1 MSTGKLPLRILYAL
15 NGSSQYILARSHG
28 AVPVEFIPSPA
39 IATEGA
45 SSSRS
50 VTPPPP
56 RYASAS
62 LKTCLDAI
70 CRSSPEII
78 QDPNRDFSVYLLD
91 PLETDCAPAHVNIS
105 HSLSQASFPEAPE
118 SRVAVGLGLMS
129 WALMTDETDAIPVT
143 GTLKV
148 SGAGQQ
154 MLEVIFSLRQTLP
167 MQQASLPE
175 ALRSWSEPSALS
187 RKGKKN
193 PAPKKPVPY
202 QAGRRPR
209 NPVTKA
215 DKLLDVA
222 PIYVGPERRPQ
233 GRVPNPT
240 ESEDCD
246 DDDVVVLDGPQRPAD
261 PGKDPSPAGTDPS
274 RPPTYLDLL
283 ALLHVVTPDLERNA
297 VLGNVLGLVHG
308 PDGTA
313 IHHPPAELAN
323 AMTLLSDLQ
332 RTSQLHRS
340 QPDNAPSHRSQPEN
354 ATPSH
359 NQHRRKSSSADDEIV
374 FLNKENVNPKVFRR
388 RAERAKEDPA
398 LSGPSE
404 ALDGSNFPCS
414 CSIPASHARAFRPAA
429 EAKAHLE

>member
-1 MSTGKLPLRILYAL
+1 MLFTRFVVGNMSTGKLPLRILYAL

-154 MLEVIFSLRQTLP
+154 MLEVIFSLRQVLFFSYDSTCANCLQDP
-167 MQQASLPE
+167 PNATGFAARSF
-175 ALRSWSEPSALS
+175 ALMERTQCLVSQGQEEPSPQKTSPLS
-187 RKGKKN
+187 SGTEAAEPRNEGR
-193 PAPKKPVPY
+193 
-202 QAGRRPR
+202 QAFGRRP
-209 NPVTKA
+209 
-215 DKLLDVA
+215 
-222 PIYVGPERRPQ
+222 
-233 GRVPNPT
+233 
-240 ESEDCD
+240 
-246 DDDVVVLDGPQRPAD
+246 
-261 PGKDPSPAGTDPS
+261 
-274 RPPTYLDLL
+274 
-283 ALLHVVTPDLERNA
+283 
-297 VLGNVLGLVHG
+297 
-308 PDGTA
+308 
-313 IHHPPAELAN
+313 
-323 AMTLLSDLQ
+323 
-332 RTSQLHRS
+332 
-340 QPDNAPSHRSQPEN
+340 
-354 ATPSH
+354 
-359 NQHRRKSSSADDEIV
+359 
-374 FLNKENVNPKVFRR
+374 
-388 RAERAKEDPA
+388 
-398 LSGPSE
+398 
-404 ALDGSNFPCS
+404 
-414 CSIPASHARAFRPAA
+414 
-429 EAKAHLE
+429 HLCWP